1 VSQTELQKLIA
12 FEEAYSRIFNLM
24 QAEGGVAEGG
34 IAIQDC
40 LSLLANLIRHSTSN
54 QSLFRETKCIP
65 RLVSFLTQASV
76 SSPDENE
83 FSRVNREKNTW
94 GLLAVIQSFMEKGEA
109 GTKSNQDAFWR
120 GGLLQVVLDLAFNP
134 DAASPVRAMALRTCA
149 DMILANGP
157 IQEAFAGLQVRDT
170 SEAASRTNGRKTK
183 REQKRL
189 YVIEALLGL
198 VLLSGEFDL
207 RSSASTLIKA
217 YSYGHDRI
225 KHHFLQ
231 RAIAGFIDGEDASMN
246 VLSTLMTG
254 PVDTLDALR
263 FIFASDIVSLLL
275 FDNIESKGLL
285 MGVSEGNAE
294 KGEDVITS
302 TQALAGHLTWCLQN
316 DADPRIT
323 VSYLR
328 LLQTLLYD
336 SQPAVN
342 DCLAEGSSLLSA
354 IVSAAD
360 QTNTSQV
367 SSDLVRSLI
376 PGLSASL
383 LGTIYEFSSKDS
395 PIPRRTLQ
403 PFLVTRLGRQRYF
416 EALKQ
421 LRQHSIVRDSEVA
434 AESGPPV
441 DDSQVLLDVS
451 FLEWYKDEYGR
462 LKRAIDK
469 DSGIEVVA
477 KTDAGVDRDVLDEL
491 RAQIASKDQAVQ
503 TLERQQLE
511 SKQIADQT
519 SADHRKELQ
528 TIQSAHRSM
537 ESEVERIKRINEA
550 LQRDHDSEMSRTQK
564 SASIELEKI
573 QTAHRS
579 ATQIMQQ
586 QHEREMERVKGQ
598 HGASLASERSLWEE
612 KQRKAVDAA
621 ARELIKKVEE
631 AQQTAQNRQNE
642 MVVLRNDFNKANTDL
657 ERAQQDATDAR
668 VKIDEVSKDL
678 QRTKDLQDNLQ
689 QVNSKAMARMK
700 TLEEESKRHIS
711 RHEVVEKEKDS
722 LVKQISDMEVKVKE
736 LHAEVE
742 GLKMELQEER
752 KGYGELEKE
761 FEKLKND
768 SSGKDKSAA
777 ELEKLQKELET
788 QTRAVKTEKEEADKA
803 RTEMEDMLMVMS
815 DIETKRDEYKER
827 LKKLGEEISDDED
840 EEEEEDGDEE
850 EEDGEEEA

>member
-1 VSQTELQKLIA
+1 LQKLIA

-65 RLVSFLTQASV
+65 RLVGFLKQASV

-83 FSRVNREKNTW
+83 YSRNNREKNTW
-94 GLLAVIQSFMEKGEA
+94 GLLAVVQLFMEKGEA
-109 GTKSNQDAFWR
+109 GTKSNQEAFWK
-120 GGLLQVVLDLAFNP
+120 GGVLQAVLDLAFNP
-134 DAASPVRAMALRTCA
+134 DAAPPVRAMALRTCA

-157 IQEAFAGLQVRDT
+157 IQEAFALLQVRGNSD
-170 SEAASRTNGRKTK
+170 SPSRTNGRKTS
-183 REQKRL
+183 REQRRL

-207 RSSASTLIKA
+207 RSSACTLIKA

-225 KHHFLQ
+225 KQHFLQ
-231 RAIAGFIDGEDASMN
+231 RAVAGFVDGEDASVN
-246 VLSTLMTG
+246 VLSTLMIG
-254 PVDTLDALR
+254 PLGTLDPLR
-263 FIFASDIVSLLL
+263 FIFAADVVSLLL
-275 FDNIESKGLL
+275 FDNVETKGLL

-342 DCLAEGSSLLSA
+342 DCLAEGSSLLGA
-354 IVSAAD
+354 LVQTAAL
-360 QTNTSQV
+360 TNNSQF
-367 SSDLVRSLI
+367 SSDLIKSLI
-376 PGLSASL
+376 PGLCASL

-421 LRQHSIVRDSEVA
+421 FRQHPIIRDSEIA
-434 AESGPPV
+434 SEGGPPV
-441 DDSQVLLDVS
+441 EDSQVLLDMS

-469 DSGIEVVA
+469 DPGIEVVPR
-477 KTDAGVDRDVLDEL
+477 TDAGVDRDILDEL
-491 RAQIASKDQAVQ
+491 RAQIASRDQAVQ
-503 TLERQQLE
+503 SLEQQQLE
-511 SKQIADQT
+511 SKQIVEQT
-519 SADHRKELQ
+519 NADHRKELQ
-528 TIQSAHRSM
+528 TVQSAYRSM
-537 ESEVERIKRINEA
+537 ESEVERIRRINEA
-550 LQRDHDSEMSRTQK
+550 LQRDHEAEMSRIQK
-564 SASIELEKI
+564 SAGAELEKTQI
-573 QTAHRS
+573 AQRS
-579 ATQIMQQ
+579 ATQTMLQ
-586 QHEREMERVKGQ
+586 QHQRDMERVKGQ
-598 HGASLASERSLWEE
+598 HGASLASERSLWED
-612 KQRKAVDAA
+612 KQRKAVEAA
-621 ARELIKKVEE
+621 AREHMQKVEE
-631 AQQTAQNRQNE
+631 AQQTAQARQND
-642 MVVLRNDFNKANTDL
+642 MVVLRNDLNKANADL
-657 ERAQQDATDAR
+657 EKARKDASDAQA
-668 VKIDEVSKDL
+668 KIVEVSKDL
-678 QRTKDLQDNLQ
+678 QKTKDLQDNLQ

-700 TLEEESKRHIS
+700 TLDEEAKRHIS
-711 RHEVVEKEKDS
+711 RHDTIVEEKDG
-722 LVKQISDMEVKVKE
+722 LAKQVSEMESRIKE
-736 LHAEVE
+736 LQDEVE

-752 KGYGELEKE
+752 KGYEELEKE
-761 FEKLKND
+761 LEKAKKD
-768 SSGKDKSAA
+768 TSSDDKAAA
-777 ELEKLQKELET
+777 EIARLQKEMET
-788 QTRAVKTEKEEADKA
+788 KTRAVETEKEEAKKA
-803 RTEMEDMLMVMS
+803 RSEMEDMLMVMS
-815 DIETKRDEYKER
+815 DIETERDEYKER

-840 EEEEEDGDEE
+840 EDDEE
-850 EEDGEEEA
+850 EEE